1 MFSLCCLGDG
11 FNQLLEQLLDV
22 DPYHVLRY
30 GGDQYAGI
38 T

>member
-11 FNQLLEQLLDV
+11 FNQLLEQLSDV
-22 DPYHVLRY
+22 NPYHVLRY
-30 GGDQYAGI
+30 GGDQHAGI

>member
-22 DPYHVLRY
+22 DPCHVLRY

>member
-22 DPYHVLRY
+22 DQYHVLRY
-30 GGDQYAGI
+30 GGDQHAGI